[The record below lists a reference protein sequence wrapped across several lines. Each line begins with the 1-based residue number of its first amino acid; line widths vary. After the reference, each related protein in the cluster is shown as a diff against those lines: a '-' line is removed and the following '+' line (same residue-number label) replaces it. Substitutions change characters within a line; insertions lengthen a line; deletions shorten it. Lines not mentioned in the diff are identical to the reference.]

1 MEFEVDWKSNA
12 RRLLPVKS
20 DVDKI
25 IDPVLL
31 TPGTAQEGIDNSD
44 ISGITDEDLLA
55 MEKLPMAKYYK
66 IVHPEEEGEEG
77 KGKKLAE
84 TTSLQ

>member
-1 MEFEVDWKSNA
+1 
-12 RRLLPVKS
+12 
-20 DVDKI
+20 VDKI

-31 TPGTAQEGIDNSD
+31 TPGTAQEGVDNSD

-77 KGKKLAE
+77 KGKMSVSMSHTRHTLE
-84 TTSLQ
+84 SH